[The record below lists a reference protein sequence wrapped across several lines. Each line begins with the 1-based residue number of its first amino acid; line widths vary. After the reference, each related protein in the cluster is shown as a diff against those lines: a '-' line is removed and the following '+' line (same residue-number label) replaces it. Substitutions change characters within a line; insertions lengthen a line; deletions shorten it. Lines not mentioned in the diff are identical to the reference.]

1 MAATTS
7 PTTGRRYGVAQV
19 CRVWAVPRSSFYA
32 TRRAEAESAAPLMCP
47 VRRGPQPAV
56 SDEALLAAIRAD
68 LERSPWTGEGHRK
81 VWARL
86 RAIDGIR
93 VSRKRVLRLMRDNAL
108 PSPHRA
114 RQRTDTAAHDRHI
127 VAEAPNVMWATDA
140 TQVTTVR
147 DGKVWLFGVAEHW
160 NAELLGWHV
169 TKRGT
174 RFEAIQAV
182 GMAVRGQ
189 FGHLGA
195 GAARGLALRH
205 DHGSNFMSEVFQ
217 KQVKFW
223 GMAPSYAFVGE
234 PETNGVIER
243 LFRTLKEQVVHG
255 RIFQTIDEVRDAVR
269 AFVARYNTEWLIEK
283 NGHRSPDAMRAA
295 WNEQTFRR
303 AA

>member
-32 TRRAEAESAAPLMCP
+32 TQRAEAESAAPLMCP

-108 PSPHRA
+108 LSPHRA
-114 RQRTDTAAHDRHI
+114 RRRTDTAHDRHI
-127 VAEAPNVMWATDA
+127 VTEAPNVMWATDA

-147 DGKVWLFGVAEHW
+147 DGKVWLFGAAEHW

-169 TKRGT
+169 AKRGT

-182 GMAVRGQ
+182 GMAVRQQ

-234 PETNGVIER
+234 PETNGCIER

-255 RIFQTIDEVRDAVR
+255 RIFQTIEEVRDAVR